1 MHMFNPPWEVI
12 AGFATMTIGRDSL
25 VKDLGL
31 ATHFENIPAS
41 LGPGYLFGWEVDARC
56 QKHSKDCTM
65 I

>member
-1 MHMFNPPWEVI
+1 
-12 AGFATMTIGRDSL
+12 MTIGRDSL

-65 I
+65 IYNDE